1 MTVSPDDEAVTIED
15 LNNMICPQCQTGN
28 HTDCDGTTYDRII
41 DRRVTCVCN
50 YLDHQVERKN

>member
-1 MTVSPDDEAVTIED
+1 VSPDDEAVTIED